1 MAADPHINGVPQP
14 TDTCKTQSV
23 HCKDNDFFSFGIV
36 FSPFSRLTA
45 HQREAAK
52 A

>member
-23 HCKDNDFFSFGIV
+23 HCKDNDFFRS
-36 FSPFSRLTA
+36 A
-45 HQREAAK
+45 
-52 A
+52 